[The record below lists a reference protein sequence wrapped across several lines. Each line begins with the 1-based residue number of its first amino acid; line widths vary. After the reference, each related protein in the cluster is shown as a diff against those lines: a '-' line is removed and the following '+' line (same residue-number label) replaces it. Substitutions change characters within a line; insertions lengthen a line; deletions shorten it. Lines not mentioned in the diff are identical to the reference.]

1 MPTSLDILGDVD
13 MHSVFGL
20 IFSILFSCLPVG
32 SSWRWCDLRWRINKA
47 VSDLQGVEPAVLL
60 SVKFKGKTAGGGVN
74 LTDTSGTSTLN
85 VGAVFIRHMYAAYRR
100 VFLINNPDKPAHY
113 YQLIQH
119 KRTCHIICRSTD
131 DLRRG
136 LKLSVQ
142 EAD

>member
-13 MHSVFGL
+13 MRSVFGL
-20 IFSILFSCLPVG
+20 ISSILFSCLPVG

-47 VSDLQGVEPAVLL
+47 VSDLRGGEPAVLL
-60 SVKFKGKTAGGGVN
+60 SVKLKGKTAGGGVN
-74 LTDTSGTSTLN
+74 LADTSGTSTLN

-100 VFLINNPDKPAHY
+100 VLLINNPDKPAHY